1 MYRKILAAVNEH
13 LNSEIAARYAVHLAR
28 VSRARLFLCFI
39 DTKGLPRRDF
49 GRAEEALQR
58 LFLMAE
64 KAGVATE
71 SITGTGD
78 PVREIEKIV
87 RQEQIDLVF
96 ASTRREDVE
105 KRFYAGTV
113 SRRLSLGLPCSV
125 ALVRVA
131 HAGRI
136 HPGKILVPLKAR
148 VSRLRERAFF
158 TTELAEAFGAEVYV
172 FHVARPIS
180 SFLRGEVHLTPA
192 EWEQKRPADISAFVG
207 LLRHADVLHESR
219 SIAGRSA
226 KSIAIEAVARRHD
239 LIVMGASERSLWSS
253 LIRGNPVER
262 MLRETPCDLIILT
275 PRCHED

>member
-1 MYRKILAAVNEH
+1 MYKHILAAVNEH

-28 VSRARLFLCFI
+28 ASGARLFFCFI
-39 DTKGLPRRDF
+39 DPKDLPRRDF

-58 LFLMAE
+58 LFLEAQE
-64 KAGVATE
+64 AGVAAE
-71 SITGTGD
+71 SITGAGD
-78 PVREIEKIV
+78 PVREIGKIA
-87 RQEQIDLVF
+87 RQKMIDLVF

-105 KRFYAGTV
+105 RRFYAGTV
-113 SRRLSLGLPCSV
+113 GRRLSLGLPCSV

-131 HAGRI
+131 HFGRI

-148 VSRLRERAFF
+148 ISRIRERAYF
-158 TTELAEAFGAEVYV
+158 TAKLASAFGSQVYV
-172 FHVARPIS
+172 YHVARPMS

-192 EWEQKRPADISAFVG
+192 EWERKRPADISAFLG
-207 LLRHADVLHESR
+207 LLRHANVLQESR
-219 SIAGRSA
+219 SVAGRSG
-226 KSIAIEAVARRHD
+226 KSIAVEAVARRHD

-275 PRCHED
+275 PRRHED